1 VVQNVPRDCAK
12 THSRP
17 LEMSEDSRMPVRSA
31 GCAVLLRME
40 LRKHEFLIVYIKP
53 VFVCG
58 IAAFESIVF

>member
-1 VVQNVPRDCAK
+1 
-12 THSRP
+12 
-17 LEMSEDSRMPVRSA
+17 MSEDSRMPVRSA

-53 VFVCG
+53 VFFCG